1 MNQMYVEWNGMV
13 WDDVISTPCTN
24 IPCKIYSKHFKS
36 LKSIIY
42 AVDLNAKVPKQLL
55 PVARCCVFIKLFV
68 VTLTSYSNR
77 FSVKW
82 RPCLPLPAVTYRSK
96 QSTRY
101 KRNLQAPSVSLP
113 KPARVQIRCVL
124 IWKIAFRL
132 FFTRNQHKSTKQQ
145 FHTHTKNTHGFN
157 AQTKLIIV
165 KCIS

>member
-1 MNQMYVEWNGMV
+1 MNQMYAEWNGMV
-13 WDDVISTPCTN
+13 WDDVIFTPCTN

-101 KRNLQAPSVSLP
+101 KRNLQAPSVSSP

-132 FFTRNQHKSTKQQ
+132 FFTRNQHKSTSNSSTLTQKI
-145 FHTHTKNTHGFN
+145 HTAST
-157 AQTKLIIV
+157 QRR
-165 KCIS
+165 S